1 MLRIPVILAS
11 VRFRDQLKLFN
22 EFSFLIKTKCKT
34 ECTISEKEK
43 KNLHIVCYVY
53 TVLHDAPVLIENTVM
68 WEACIKI
75 FQTFGERKLKAFLK
89 V

>member
-1 MLRIPVILAS
+1 MYYFWKR
-11 VRFRDQLKLFN
+11 
-22 EFSFLIKTKCKT
+22 
-34 ECTISEKEK
+34 K